1 MPTTFKRGNNMQTT
15 HTRRSLIKRIGLAA
29 LASTM
34 LSGVTFAQENVTLS
48 YAVWDAAQ
56 VPAMEQIIA
65 EFKQVH
71 PNIDVKIQVTPWSDY
86 WTKLQTSA
94 TGGSA
99 PDVMWMTLAYFKLYA
114 SNGILLPLD
123 EKIAAEGISMA
134 DYVPAIAQAY
144 TYDGV
149 QYGMPKDVNAFGLFY
164 NKDLFTA
171 AGVAFPDATWSW
183 QSVIDAAQ
191 KLTDPATGVYGVA
204 AQEGDELAWYL
215 TVPQT
220 GGFVISDDGK
230 TSGYDKPET
239 IAGIQFWVDLVN
251 KYKVSPSLQQLTDT
265 EALSLF
271 TSGKL
276 AMYYG
281 GSWDPVAIA
290 EVPAAKAFT
299 DVAPLPKGPDGS
311 GKYYSNG
318 LANSIYVNTP
328 HPEEAW
334 QFVSFLSSKRAN
346 EIQSTTGTVIPAYNG
361 QAGGYVAALSWMNAQ
376 ALIDQLP
383 SALPFP
389 VSENTPVWRRNAT
402 AEFAKAWTGEE
413 TVEAVGARVAGQM
426 NEALAAE

>member
-1 MPTTFKRGNNMQTT
+1 MPTTNKRGTNM
-15 HTRRSLIKRIGLAA
+15 HMKFTRRSVIRQLGLAA
-29 LASTM
+29 LAGTALGGAAM
-34 LSGVTFAQENVTLS
+34 AQETVTLS
-48 YAVWDAAQ
+48 YALWDAEQ

-65 EFKQVH
+65 EFKQEH

-86 WTKLQTSA
+86 WTKLQTAA

-99 PDVMWMTLAYFKLYA
+99 ADVMWMTLAYFKLYA
-114 SNGILLPLD
+114 GNGILLPLD
-123 EKIAAEGISMA
+123 EKIAADGVNMS
-134 DYVPAIAQAY
+134 DYVPAIAEAY
-144 TYDGV
+144 KYDGV
-149 QYGMPKDVNAFGLFY
+149 QYGIPKDVNAFGLFY

-171 AGVAFPDATWSW
+171 AGVPFPDATWTW
-183 QSVIDAAQ
+183 QNVIDAAQ

-220 GGFVISDDGK
+220 GGYVISEDGK

-251 KYKVSPSLQQLTDT
+251 KYKVSPTLQQLTDT
-265 EALSLF
+265 EALSLY
-271 TSGKL
+271 TSGKI

-290 EVPAAKAFT
+290 GVPAAKAFT
-299 DVAPLPKGPDGS
+299 DVAPLPKGPDGT
-311 GKYYSNG
+311 GTYYSNG
-318 LANSIYVNTP
+318 LAYSIFSNTP

-334 QFVSFLSSKRAN
+334 EFVKFLGSKRAN
-346 EIQSTTGTVIPAYNG
+346 EIQSTTGTVIPAFNG
-361 QAGGYVAALSWMNAQ
+361 QAGGYVEALSWMNAQ

-383 SALPFP
+383 NAKPFP

-413 TVEAVGARVAGQM
+413 TVEAVAARVAAQM

>member
-1 MPTTFKRGNNMQTT
+1 MQTT

-48 YAVWDAAQ
+48 YALWDAAQ

-65 EFKQVH
+65 EFKQAH

-123 EKIAAEGISMA
+123 EKIAAEGINMA
-134 DYVPAIAQAY
+134 DYVPAMAQAY
-144 TYDGV
+144 KYDGV

-171 AGVAFPDATWSW
+171 AGVPFPDATWTW
-183 QSVIDAAQ
+183 QSVVDAAQ
-191 KLTDPATGVYGVA
+191 KLTDPAAGVYGVA
-204 AQEGDELAWYL
+204 AQEADELAWYL

-220 GGFVISDDGK
+220 GGGFVISDDGK

-346 EIQSTTGTVIPAYNG
+346 EIQATTGTVIPAYIG
-361 QAGGYVAALSWMNAQ
+361 QAGGYVSALSWMNGQ

-383 SALPFP
+383 NALPFP

-413 TVEAVGARVAGQM
+413 TLETVGARVAAQM